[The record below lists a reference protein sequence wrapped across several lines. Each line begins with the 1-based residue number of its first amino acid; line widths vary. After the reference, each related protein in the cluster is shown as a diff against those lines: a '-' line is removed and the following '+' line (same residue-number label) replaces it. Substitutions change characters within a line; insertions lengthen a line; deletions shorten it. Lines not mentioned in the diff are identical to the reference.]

1 MFLDPFR
8 PGIRPAGGPARPF
21 RDAPMNQAL
30 RLLLAFAAF
39 LSAITFAHGLM
50 NLDWFKKKGR
60 EQLIVGH
67 LPVT

>member
-1 MFLDPFR
+1 MFLDPSR
-8 PGIRPAGGPARPF
+8 PGIRSAGDPPGRF

-50 NLDWFKKKGR
+50 NLDWFKKRGR
-60 EQLIVGH
+60 EQLVVGH

>member
-1 MFLDPFR
+1 
-8 PGIRPAGGPARPF
+8 
-21 RDAPMNQAL
+21 MNQAL

-50 NLDWFKKKGR
+50 NLDWFKKRGR
-60 EQLIVGH
+60 EQLVVGH